1 MAELKNNFLQG
12 KMNQDL
18 DERILPKGQYRT
30 AMNIQVSSSD
40 EDSVGTAENILPNQS
55 FSNIAS
61 VHPTCRCVGSI
72 ADPLTNSIYWFVRC
86 QDRDAIVRYSQDSD
100 TSEIIVAD
108 LGRAR
113 ANYVGEF
120 RSAPPVPFLN
130 FTGEQ
135 ITAISIVDNYLFF
148 TDGNSEPKRID
159 LSKDYTNYGLGE
171 NGVNLGTN
179 QSFRHHS
186 VFRANGQEHGFL
198 QERHITVI
206 KEKPTKAPLVRFTSS
221 VNNPEKSIFEKQIPR
236 FCIRYRYDDNQ
247 VSAFGPFSQPVF
259 NAAFLEEQD
268 YNVNFYSDTEYYNT
282 AMLNYISSIE
292 LYNFVLQ
299 DTPED
304 VAEIELLYKN
314 EDSTVVYSIAKIT
327 RDQEEWSQLGS
338 LYTQLQIE
346 QPETVGIR
354 ADIATGSYTINS
366 ENITAAIAEDQLL
379 RVYDNVPR
387 KAKAQEI
394 VGNRVVYGNYTQ
406 NYDLDQA
413 VILDANYEHNYYD
426 PTLVNYSNRFF
437 NQPYRT
443 IKSQRKYQIGL
454 LFGDMYG
461 RETPIFTSKQGSV
474 NVDWFYNGQENDQL
488 FDDKN
493 ATLSNRLL
501 ASVDPQ
507 TIPSWASYYKFY
519 VKETSGNY
527 FNLLNDRIYIPYR
540 HSEFENKE
548 NHIYLAFASK
558 DRSKVSEEDYIILK
572 TILKSPAPYQ
582 VGQDNKYKI
591 IDISNEAPEA
601 IAYKFYDLGS
611 VVNNENSLTETGG
624 LFTQGG
630 IGDTS
635 QRIDRETDTII
646 ISKAFWQALE
656 QDGSALTNSEG
667 GAIESSN
674 KVENLY
680 MSWIVG
686 DFQSVKYKI
695 ANIRI
700 SGDNYVIKLSSRIS
714 QADAT
719 IASVGGVD
727 SEGEMVIS
735 DNIADGLIFKIQ
747 RKDRFSNENFSGSFF
762 VKIAADD
769 LINNELVNLG
779 SNVSILDSISG
790 QTNIYAWLD
799 QASSQHSLTQISNAE
814 NAADINSVYGGS
826 ATTPEDIHGGDGI
839 TNTAAEWEVMLASN
853 TGFGSGDG
861 KFFIDGMYMAATASP
876 YNNVNH
882 YASDSAQGW
891 IGFDA
896 IKYPRPMWKKVTDYS
911 YTSSYNYEG
920 GQSTQMKHR
929 RLRDKKQYAW
939 VFGGSYTAPT
949 GEFVETE
956 TFFGMGGNLTE
967 SGPILQA
974 RRGHITTSAGS
985 FNTSALEN
993 AGYTDGDYTNSYVN
1007 GVDPIIE
1014 AGSDHTGEP
1023 SEGQGYKRWVNSKYS
1038 FPRNP
1043 DDTYEEGGFYMHL
1056 SFLGPGVDLFTEAAE
1071 YPTKIN
1077 LIGPDSLG
1085 KHLQGIFGGGAFTKQ
1100 DGSVFNSNSLENV
1113 IELQGAYFND
1123 SYDSGYVGGWGV
1135 RREPVAWS
1143 AYPAP
1148 QNMSSAP
1155 GEVQLIGFNSS
1166 YTEANNKQFDPTYGA
1181 ENPIGVQDILDK
1193 IQVNGRFRFSEDS
1206 DNEVYTIL
1214 GVEKKHVYNHT
1225 PWRKRME
1232 WDGDNWVAG
1241 GDSVE
1246 EAIIA
1251 WADAHC
1257 VADHTTENLGN
1268 AVINRDY
1275 VSTQPNVGT
1284 GYNDEF
1290 QDVLDKLTAFGSRS
1304 NRRVVYVL
1312 KLDKD
1317 PRESSFNPIAQANT
1331 GSIEVDN
1338 NASFIEFIDPTSKSY
1353 TSEVTTNKAIFET
1366 EPQDSADIDIYYEAS
1381 DAIPVSLGSDL
1392 IHNYLPVGSKVE
1404 IIDFDDAL
1412 NDSGDKVL
1420 RTVFPIFNQETNVFE
1435 AQIQVRGFNEQV
1447 IGFNENSAS
1456 TGEALDY
1463 TGVRLRVVKPDGSYS
1478 DFTISS
1484 TLGAVNN
1491 FISTFNIV
1499 LDHSLF
1505 QGLNFYNAFSF
1516 GSGVESDTVRD
1527 DFNGN
1532 RITTGARASTTLD
1545 EPYAEETR
1553 ENGLIFSGIY
1563 NSNGRINNLNQFI
1576 QAQKITKD
1584 LNPTYGSIQKLFQRQ
1599 TDLVVFCEDRV
1610 VKVLANKDAI
1620 FNADGNPQLVANENV
1635 LGQVRP
1641 FVGDYGIATNPESF
1655 ASESYRAYFTD
1666 RQKQKVLRL
1675 SMDGLTPIS
1684 DAGMKDWFR
1693 DNLQF
1698 TNILCL
1704 GTYDENKKEYN
1715 LTLRNAIN
1723 ANVIQNAFFE
1733 EALPL
1738 IETFTGEELVQNPN
1752 FNGGEDFTTVDFVGD
1767 IFETEQDLIGGF
1779 NSDLDTTVTVN
1790 YWPEL
1795 TIGSI
1800 FEGVDIPPQEGQDS
1814 VFAFNTGSWTNG
1826 WSNNYFDGPDPSL
1839 LTNQFGG
1846 TMNFT
1851 GINQNPF
1858 VSNNDNGP
1866 GTGGYTSAMFPRCTA
1881 YGTGI
1886 TASTIDLTQAYHF
1899 TYEDETSANGVS
1911 SAPFNIGSPEHPV
1924 QHVGL
1929 VFSIPSGEVT
1939 ANNVATY
1946 ILPYTR
1952 LSYSSWSRGLP
1963 YSVGNWINNPANIN
1977 DVDYSSADNM
1987 TMFNGEEIKITFKV
2001 KADYQGNVPCRFRLQ
2016 LIDGNAGNVIPNEY
2030 VQVQAVEEGTNGTDA
2045 ADALP
2050 YGSIRSIQHYGGEEL
2065 NYGSDSFDFTS
2076 SAVGDRKGFQTSTTI
2091 DFEKI
2096 GAGENLDF
2104 DDLGD
2109 DGWFT
2114 FSAWFKFQNG
2124 YEESIVVNDLK
2135 ARLYYMHNSDGIEST
2150 SSTEYSQV
2158 VIDYFIIK
2166 KYYRLEEP
2174 QITQVGAEINIPPV
2188 PEENIPAW
2196 TEVIYNG
2203 FDDWNT
2209 NTWQGNV
2216 VASNAA
2222 GVNFG
2227 PQVLG
2232 GVQSV
2237 ILPNGTTYSYNA
2249 PTSSGNQF
2257 TPDPLNPPIGN
2268 AVIST
2273 THPQTGLPYTTVT
2286 YDLQGSNSGVLFSP
2300 TPGSPA
2306 SITQFLDDAEYDR
2319 TIKKGNWYL
2328 VEAVVDP
2335 TNPINSWYY
2344 DANPALML
2352 RTQAIVGDVDTNMA
2366 QINQALGISHEDI
2379 NNPNFEN
2386 YPLYHFGQIWLQSF
2400 GADSNAPKRM
2410 ELMPTTRS
2418 WYGEEVPILMA
2429 IFQAGEDSNE
2439 FTLQCVKATAASDE
2453 QLLLDSIK
2461 IYDITQ
2467 TASMLEPTSWDI
2479 QPAGYQ
2485 QPHALPQLVS
2495 EFFPDANAEVYY
2507 KGGQVNWNSTG
2518 DGSFY
2523 YLTQG
2528 SSDNAINEFE
2538 VSQAGYVMTFEI
2550 TSHIDF
2556 PGEDPQGRLI
2566 AQVRNFVG
2574 DQNFGFIAII
2584 DNPVVGIYT
2593 IEFNYD
2599 GSTPTVISQ
2608 PEGSEVTINNPP
2620 TTTSSAFGFVASPS
2634 QGFFGGLK
2642 NISVYDQTTLFS
2654 GGALGSWS
2662 FLEGVQWNESEENI
2676 QFTDAEGINNTLGII
2691 AAMQNIG
2698 ELATDS
2704 AYGLEFTVVN
2714 PFNIPLNYY
2723 YFNPQ
2728 GQGFFGTV
2736 SASTDVNVQHVIGE
2750 QSLLPD
2756 YQGSLVNALV
2766 FYIDD
2771 NEELLEITTQN
2782 QDGEDQTEI
2791 VEAFL
2796 TIDNVYLN
2804 QLPAIGFNPSTIS
2817 YSEDVKGW
2825 VSFKS
2830 FIPESGLS
2838 LGSNYYTFNLA
2849 GLYRHHIETIA
2860 GYNQFY
2866 GRPRVNSE
2874 ITFIFNDATSIS
2886 KEFQTVAY
2894 EGSRARRQRF
2904 STRDGLTETITP
2916 DNLFLSANG
2925 GFSPGWFVSNIQT
2938 DLQRGSIPNFIK
2950 KEGKYHNYITGA
2962 NVDFRNS
2969 DDIGRLNVQGLGF
2982 ATTVV
2987 VT

>member
-120 RSAPPVPFLN
+120 RSIPPVPFLN

-148 TDGNSEPKRID
+148 TDGNSEPKKID

-186 VFRANGQEHGFL
+186 VFRANGQVHGFL
-198 QERHITVI
+198 EERHITVI
-206 KEKPTKAPLVRFTSS
+206 KEKPTKAPLIRFTSS

-268 YNVNFYSDTEYYNT
+268 YSVNFYSDTEYYNT

-304 VAEIELLYKN
+304 VVEIELLYKN

-327 RDQEEWSQLGS
+327 RNQEEWSQLGS

-346 QPETVGIR
+346 QPETIGVR

-387 KAKAQEI
+387 KARAQEI

-413 VILDANYEHNYYD
+413 VILDTNYEHNYND
-426 PTLVNYSNRFF
+426 PTLLNYSNTLL
-437 NQPYRT
+437 NEPHRT

-474 NVDWFYNGQENDQL
+474 NVDWFYDGQENDQL
-488 FDDKN
+488 FDNKN

-572 TILKSPAPYQ
+572 TVLKSPAPYQ

-601 IAYKFYDLGS
+601 IAYKFYDLGL
-611 VVNNENSLTETGG
+611 VVNNENSLTETDG

-646 ISKAFWQALE
+646 INKAFWQALE

-680 MSWIVG
+680 MSWVVG

-700 SGDNYVIKLSSRIS
+700 DGQNYVIKLSSRIS
-714 QADAT
+714 QVDAT

-727 SEGEMVIS
+727 DEGEMVIS

-762 VKIAADD
+762 VKIAADN
-769 LINNELVNLG
+769 LINNELINLG
-779 SNVSILDSISG
+779 SNVIALDSILE

-799 QASSQHSLTQISNAE
+799 QTSSQNSLTQISNAE
-814 NAADINSVYGGS
+814 NNSDIDSVYEGT
-826 ATTPEDIHGGDGI
+826 AKTPNTIHSGGI
-839 TNTAAEWEVMLASN
+839 TNTAAEWDAMLELN
-853 TGFGSGDG
+853 TGFGVNDG
-861 KFFIDGMYMAATASP
+861 KFFIDGMYMAATASHF
-876 YNNVNH
+876 NNTNH

-896 IKYPRPMWKKVTDYS
+896 IKYPRISWKKVTDYS
-911 YTSSYNYEG
+911 YSSSYNLAG

-939 VFGGSYTAPT
+939 VFGGTYTAPT
-949 GEFVETE
+949 GVSITNQFGGSFTE
-956 TFFGMGGNLTE
+956 A
-967 SGPILQA
+967 GPILAA
-974 RRGHITTSAGS
+974 RRGHITTSAGG

-993 AGYTDGDYTNSYVN
+993 AGYTDADYGNSYVN
-1007 GVDPIIE
+1007 GIDPIIQ

-1038 FPRNP
+1038 FPRP
-1043 DDTYEEGGFYMHL
+1043 ADGTYEEDGFYMHL
-1056 SFLGPGVDLFTEAAE
+1056 SFLGPGVDLFDQNDFPSNT
-1071 YPTKIN
+1071 TKIN
-1077 LIGPDSLG
+1077 LIGLNSLG
-1085 KHLQGIFGGGAFTKQ
+1085 KYLQGIFGGGAFTKE

-1113 IELQGAYFND
+1113 IELQGAYFDD
-1123 SYDSGYVGGWGV
+1123 SYSSGYVSGWSV

-1148 QNMSSAP
+1148 QHMSSAP
-1155 GEVQLIGFNSS
+1155 DEVQLVGFDSN
-1166 YTEANNKQFDPTYGA
+1166 YTEVNNKQFDPTYGA
-1181 ENPIGVQDILDK
+1181 DNPTGVQDVLDK
-1193 IQVNGRFRFSEDS
+1193 IQVNSRFRFSNDS
-1206 DNEVYTIL
+1206 DSEVYTIL
-1214 GVEKKHVYNHT
+1214 GVERKHVYNHT

-1232 WDGDNWVAG
+1232 YDGDDWIAG

-1257 VADHTTENLGN
+1257 VADHTTFSGGN
-1268 AVINRDY
+1268 WVQNRDY

-1290 QDVLDKLTAFGSRS
+1290 QEVLDKLTAFGSRS

-1317 PRESSFNPIAQANT
+1317 PRESTFNPIAQAST

-1338 NASFIEFIDPTSKSY
+1338 NESFIEFIEPVSKGY

-1381 DAIPVSLGSDL
+1381 DAIPVSFNSDL
-1392 IHNYLPVGSKVE
+1392 IHNYLPVGSRVE

-1420 RTVFPIFNQETNVFE
+1420 RSVFPIFNQDTNVFE
-1435 AQIQVRGFNEQV
+1435 AQIQVRGLNEQV

-1484 TLGAVNN
+1484 ALDAVNN
-1491 FISTFNIV
+1491 FIPTFNIV

-1516 GSGVESDTVRD
+1516 GNGVESDTVRD

-1733 EALPL
+1733 ESIPL
-1738 IETFTGEELVQNPN
+1738 IETFTGDELIQNPN

-1779 NSDLDTTVTVN
+1779 NADLDSTVTVN
-1790 YWPEL
+1790 YWPAL
-1795 TIGSI
+1795 TAGSI
-1800 FEGVDIPPQEGQDS
+1800 FEGVDIQSQEGQDS
-1814 VFAFNTGSWTNG
+1814 VFLFNTSSWTNG
-1826 WSNNYFDGPDPSL
+1826 WSNNYWDGPDANIIL
-1839 LTNQFGG
+1839 YAFGG
-1846 TMNFT
+1846 NMNFT

-1858 VSNNDNGP
+1858 VSNNDN
-1866 GTGGYTSAMFPRCTA
+1866 TGSAGYSTGMFPRCTA
-1881 YGTGI
+1881 LGTNLNS
-1886 TASTIDLTQAYHF
+1886 AAIDLTQAYHF
-1899 TYEDETSANGVS
+1899 TYDDGNGPQ
-1911 SAPFNIGSPEHPV
+1911 SAPFNIGSPLQPV

-1929 VFSIPSGEVT
+1929 VFSVPNGIVPN
-1939 ANNVATY
+1939 NNVATY
-1946 ILPYTR
+1946 ILPHIRYP
-1952 LSYSSWSRGLP
+1952 YSSWSRNLS
-1963 YSVGNWINNPANIN
+1963 YDVGNWVNNPANIN
-1977 DVDYSSADNM
+1977 NVDYSSTDNM
-1987 TMFNGEEIKITFKV
+1987 TMFNGEEIKVRFRV

-2030 VQVQAVEEGTNGTDA
+2030 VQVESVDQGTTNTDNSS
-2045 ADALP
+2045 ALP

-2065 NYGSDSFDFTS
+2065 NYGPNSYDFTS
-2076 SAVGDRKGFQTSTTI
+2076 SAAGDLKGFQTSTTI

-2104 DDLGD
+2104 DDLSGD
-2109 DGWFT
+2109 EFFE

-2124 YEESIVVNDLK
+2124 YEEGIVVDDLK
-2135 ARLYYMHNSDGIEST
+2135 ARLYYMHNSDAIDPDDN
-2150 SSTEYSQV
+2150 TEYSQV
-2158 VIDYFIIK
+2158 VIDFFSIK
-2166 KYYRLEEP
+2166 KYYRLEQP
-2174 QITQVGAEINIPPV
+2174 QITEVGAEINIPPV
-2188 PEENIPAW
+2188 PQENIPAW

-2203 FDDWNT
+2203 FSNWNT

-2232 GVQSV
+2232 SVQSV
-2237 ILPNGTTYSYNA
+2237 ILPDGTEYSYNA
-2249 PTSSGNQF
+2249 PLGGGNQS
-2257 TPDPLNPPIGN
+2257 TPDPSNPEGVGEP
-2268 AVIST
+2268 AV
-2273 THPQTGLPYTTVT
+2273 HPQTGLPYTTMA
-2286 YDLQGSNSGVLFSP
+2286 YDMQGSNSGVLFDP

-2306 SITQFLDDAEYDR
+2306 SITQFLNDAEYDR

-2344 DANPALML
+2344 DNNLPLIL
-2352 RTQAIVGDVDTNMA
+2352 RTQPIVGDVDTNIA
-2366 QINQALGISHEDI
+2366 QVNAAVGDDHIVAGQLLSAGQDI
-2379 NNPNFEN
+2379 N
-2386 YPLYHFGQIWLQSF
+2386 YPFYHFGQIQNLVP
-2400 GADSNAPKRM
+2400 GALGPKCM
-2410 ELMPTTRS
+2410 ALMPTTRS

-2439 FTLQCVKATAASDE
+2439 FTLQCVKTDDGGNA

-2467 TASMLEPTSWDI
+2467 SASMLEPLSWDI

-2518 DGSFY
+2518 DGAFY
-2523 YLTQG
+2523 YLAQG

-2538 VSQAGYVMTFEI
+2538 ISQAGYVMTFEI

-2566 AQVRNFVG
+2566 AQIRNFVG

-2620 TTTSSAFGFVASPS
+2620 QNTSYAFAFTASPS

-2736 SASTDVNVQHVIGE
+2736 SASTDINVQHVIGE

-2771 NEELLEITTQN
+2771 NEELLEITTQD

-2804 QLPAIGFNPSTIS
+2804 QLPAFGFNQSTIS

-2849 GLYRHHIETIA
+2849 GLYRHHIETVA

-2962 NVDFRNS
+2962 NVNFRNS

-2982 ATTVV
+2982 ASTVI

>member
-61 VHPTCRCVGSI
+61 VHPTCRCIGSI

-86 QDRDAIVRYSQDSD
+86 QDRDAIVRYSQDSN
-100 TSEIIVAD
+100 TSEIVVAD

-113 ANYVGEF
+113 ANYVGDL

-148 TDGNSEPKRID
+148 TDGNNEPKKID

-171 NGVNLGTN
+171 DGVNLGTN

-198 QERHITVI
+198 QEKHITVI
-206 KEKPTKAPLVRFTSS
+206 RKKPTKAPLIRFTSS
-221 VNNPEKSIFEKQIPR
+221 TGNPEKSIFKKQIPR

-259 NAAFLEEQD
+259 NAAFIEEQD
-268 YNVNFYSDTEYYNT
+268 YNINFYSDTEYYNT

-304 VAEIELLYKN
+304 VVEIELLYKN

-327 RDQEEWSQLGS
+327 RDQEEWPLLGS
-338 LYTQLQIE
+338 LYSDLEIE
-346 QPETVGIR
+346 QEAVGIR
-354 ADIATGSYTINS
+354 ADLATGSYVINS

-379 RVYDNVPR
+379 RVYDNVPK
-387 KAKAQEI
+387 KARAQEI

-406 NYDLDQA
+406 NYNLDQA
-413 VILDANYEHNYYD
+413 VVLNTSYEHSTYD
-426 PTLVNYSNRFF
+426 PNNPINTSLA

-454 LFGDMYG
+454 LFGDVYG

-474 NVDWFYNGQENDQL
+474 NVDWFYNGQENNQL

-527 FNLLNDRIYIPYR
+527 FNLLNDRIYIPYK
-540 HSEFENKE
+540 HSEFENNE

-572 TILKSPAPYQ
+572 TVLKSPAPYQ

-611 VVNNENSLTETGG
+611 VTNNENLLTETDG
-624 LFTQGG
+624 LFPQGG
-630 IGDTS
+630 IGDTN

-646 ISKAFWQALE
+646 ISKAFWQAPE

-667 GAIESSN
+667 QATESSN

-680 MSWIVG
+680 MSWSVG
-686 DFQSVKYKI
+686 DYQSIKYKV
-695 ANIRI
+695 ANIRV
-700 SGDNYVIKLSSRIS
+700 DNNENYIIKLSSRIS

-727 SEGEMVIS
+727 DEGQMVIS
-735 DNIADGLIFKIQ
+735 NNIADGLIFKIQ

-769 LINNELVNLG
+769 LINSELINQG
-779 SNVSILDSISG
+779 SNVSILDSISA

-799 QASSQHSLTQISNAE
+799 QAHSQHSLTQISNAE
-814 NAADINSVYGGS
+814 NAADISEVYAGGS
-826 ATTPEDIHGGDGI
+826 ATTPATVHGGADGNGI
-839 TNTAAEWEVMLASN
+839 TNTAAEWDAMLALD

-876 YNNVNH
+876 YNNINH
-882 YASDSAQGW
+882 YASDAAQGW
-891 IGFDA
+891 VGFEP
-896 IKYPRPMWKKVTDYS
+896 IKYPRLMWKKITNYGITGS
-911 YTSSYNYEG
+911 YASLSDIN
-920 GQSTQMKHR
+920 KRIHR
-929 RLRDKKQYAW
+929 QLRDKTQYAW
-939 VFGGSYTAPT
+939 VFGNSYTTPT
-949 GEFVETE
+949 GSFVTDA
-956 TFFGMGGNLTE
+956 NLTE
-967 SGPILQA
+967 SGPILAA
-974 RRGHITTSAGS
+974 RRGHITTSAGN
-985 FNTSALEN
+985 FTESALSD
-993 AGYTDGDYTNSYVN
+993 AGYISTDFVQSYVN
-1007 GVDPIIE
+1007 GIDPIIE
-1014 AGSDHTGEP
+1014 AGSDHTGDP
-1023 SEGQGYKRWVNSKYS
+1023 SQGQGYKRWVNNKYS
-1038 FPRNP
+1038 FPRLP
-1043 DDTYEEGGFYMHL
+1043 DNTYEEGGFYMHL
-1056 SFLGPGVDLFTEAAE
+1056 SFLGPGVDLFDQNDFPSNT
-1071 YPTKIN
+1071 TKIN

-1085 KHLQGIFGGGAFTKQ
+1085 NYLQGIFGGGAFTKEN
-1100 DGSVFNSNSLENV
+1100 GSVFNNNSLENV
-1113 IELQGAYFND
+1113 IELQGAYYDD
-1123 SYDSGYVGGWGV
+1123 SYNSGYIAGWGI
-1135 RREPVAWS
+1135 RRHPVAWKG
-1143 AYPAP
+1143 YPAP
-1148 QNMSSAP
+1148 QYMDSAP
-1155 GEVQLIGFNSS
+1155 SVVKLIGFDSN
-1166 YTEANNKQFDPTYGA
+1166 YTEANNRQFDPTYGA

-1193 IQVNGRFRFSEDS
+1193 IKVNSRFRFSKDS
-1206 DNEVYTIL
+1206 NNEVYTIL

-1225 PWRKRME
+1225 PWRKRVE
-1232 WDGDNWVAG
+1232 WDGDDWIAG

-1246 EAIIA
+1246 EAVIA
-1251 WADAHC
+1251 WADEYC
-1257 VADHTTENLGN
+1257 VADHTLQFNGN
-1268 AVINRDY
+1268 SVVNRDY
-1275 VSTQPNVGT
+1275 VSTLPNT
-1284 GYNDEF
+1284 GIGFNDEF
-1290 QDVLDKLTAFGSRS
+1290 QEVLDKLTAFGSRS

-1317 PRESSFNPIAQANT
+1317 PRQSSFNPIAQT
-1331 GSIEVDN
+1331 GTDSIEVDN
-1338 NASFIEFIDPTSKSY
+1338 NTSFIEFIEPSSKSY
-1353 TSEVTTNKAIFET
+1353 TSEATTHKAIFET
-1366 EPQDSADIDIYYEAS
+1366 EPQDSADLDIYYEAS
-1381 DAIPVSLGSDL
+1381 DAIPVSFNSDL
-1392 IHNYLPVGSKVE
+1392 IHNYLPVGSRVE

-1412 NDSGDKVL
+1412 NNTGTKIL
-1420 RTVFPIFNQETNVFE
+1420 RSVSTLFNEETNVLE
-1435 AQIQVRGFNEQV
+1435 ANIEIRGVNEEL
-1447 IGFNENSAS
+1447 IGFNANSAS

-1463 TGVRLRVVKPDGSYS
+1463 TGVRLRVTKPDGSYS

-1484 TLGAVNN
+1484 VNPIDN
-1491 FISTFNIV
+1491 LISNLNIT

-1516 GSGVESDTVRD
+1516 GNGVESDTVRD

-1620 FNADGNPQLVANENV
+1620 FNADGNPQLVSIENI

-1693 DNLQF
+1693 DNLDF

-1723 ANVIQNAFFE
+1723 ANVVQNAFFE

-1738 IETFTGEELVQNPN
+1738 IETFTGQEIIENPN

-1779 NSDLDTTVTVN
+1779 NADLDSSVTVN
-1790 YWPEL
+1790 YWPAL
-1795 TIGSI
+1795 SAGSI
-1800 FEGVDIPPQEGQDS
+1800 FEGVDIDPQEGQDS
-1814 VFAFNTGSWTNG
+1814 VFAFNTGPWTNG
-1826 WSNNYFDGPDPSL
+1826 WSNNAFNAPDTGL

-1846 TMNFT
+1846 TMDFT

-1858 VSNNDNGP
+1858 VSNNDNG
-1866 GTGGYTSAMFPRCTA
+1866 GGYSNAMFPRSTVI
-1881 YGTGI
+1881 GTNVN
-1886 TASTIDLTQAYHF
+1886 ASSIDLTQAYHF
-1899 TYEDETSANGVS
+1899 TYDDGNGPQ
-1911 SAPFNIGSPEHPV
+1911 SAPFNIGSPQHPV

-1929 VFSIPSGEVT
+1929 VFSIPNGIVT
-1939 ANNVATY
+1939 SNNVATY
-1946 ILPYTR
+1946 ILPYTKQPYSR
-1952 LSYSSWSRGLP
+1952 WSRALSYD
-1963 YSVGNWINNPANIN
+1963 VGNWINNPANLEN
-1977 DVDYSSADNM
+1977 TDYSSADNM
-1987 TMFNGEEIKITFKV
+1987 TMFNGEEIKITFRV

-2016 LIDGNAGNVIPNEY
+2016 LIDGNPGNVVPNEY
-2030 VQVQAVEEGTNGTDA
+2030 VQVDAVDQGENTVDDVN
-2045 ADALP
+2045 ALP
-2050 YGSIRSIQHYGGEEL
+2050 YGSIRSIQSYGGEEL
-2065 NYGSDSFDFTS
+2065 NYGPDSYDFTS
-2076 SAVGDRKGFQTSTTI
+2076 SAVGDKKGFQTSTTI

-2109 DGWFT
+2109 DGYFT

-2124 YEESIVVNDLK
+2124 VEESIVVNDLK
-2135 ARLYYMHNSDGIEST
+2135 ARLYYMHNSDGESPT
-2150 SSTEYSQV
+2150 ANTEYSQV
-2158 VIDYFIIK
+2158 VIDHFIIK

-2174 QITQVGAEINIPPV
+2174 QITEIVGQINIPPV
-2188 PEENIPAW
+2188 PQEDISAW

-2209 NTWQGNV
+2209 NTWQGNAV
-2216 VASNAA
+2216 FSSGA
-2222 GVNFG
+2222 GVNYG

-2232 GVQSV
+2232 GVQST
-2237 ILPNGTTYSYNA
+2237 ILPDGTEYFHNY
-2249 PTSSGNQF
+2249 PIGSGTLL
-2257 TPDPLNPPIGN
+2257 TPDPSNPEGVGEPAI
-2268 AVIST
+2268 
-2273 THPQTGLPYTTVT
+2273 HPQTGLPYTTVT
-2286 YDLQGSNSGVLFSP
+2286 YDLQGSSSGILFSP
-2300 TPGSPA
+2300 MPGSFA
-2306 SITQFLDDAEYDR
+2306 SITQFLDGAEYDR

-2344 DANPALML
+2344 DTNPPLIL
-2352 RTQAIVGDVDTNMA
+2352 RTQPIVGDVDTNIA
-2366 QINQALGISHEDI
+2366 QVNAAVGDDHIVAGQLLSAGQDI
-2379 NNPNFEN
+2379 N
-2386 YPLYHFGQIWLQSF
+2386 YPFYHFGQIQNLVP
-2400 GADSNAPKRM
+2400 GALGPKCM
-2410 ELMPTTRS
+2410 ALMPTTRS

-2429 IFQAGEDSNE
+2429 IFQAGEDSSE

-2467 TASMLEPTSWDI
+2467 TASMLEPDQWDI
-2479 QPAGYQ
+2479 SSIGYQ

-2507 KGGQVNWNSTG
+2507 KGGQVNFNSSG
-2518 DGSFY
+2518 DGQFY
-2523 YLTQG
+2523 FVAQG
-2528 SSDNAINEFE
+2528 SSDNTINEFE
-2538 VSQAGYVMTFEI
+2538 VSQAGYIMTFEI
-2550 TSHIDF
+2550 TNNIDT
-2556 PGEDPQGRLI
+2556 PNEDPQGHLL
-2566 AQVRNFVG
+2566 AQVRNVIDG
-2574 DQNFGFIAII
+2574 QNFGFIANII
-2584 DNPVVGIYT
+2584 NPTAGVYT
-2593 IEFNYD
+2593 IEYNYD
-2599 GSTPTVISQ
+2599 ESTATVISQ
-2608 PEGSEVTINNPP
+2608 PEDSEVVINDPP
-2620 TTTSSAFGFVASPS
+2620 NTTGYAFAFTAHPLEGFV
-2634 QGFFGGLK
+2634 GGVK
-2642 NISVYDQTTLFS
+2642 NVSVYDQTTLFS
-2654 GGALGSWS
+2654 GGTLGSWS
-2662 FLEGVQWNESEENI
+2662 FLEGVQWNQDEENI

-2704 AYGLEFTVVN
+2704 AYSLEFTVVN

-2728 GQGFFGTV
+2728 GKGFFGTV
-2736 SASTDVNVQHVIGE
+2736 SASEDISVQHVIGE

-2804 QLPAIGFNPSTIS
+2804 QLPAFGFTASTIS

-2849 GLYRHHIETIA
+2849 GLYRHHIETTA

-2874 ITFIFNDATSIS
+2874 ITFIFNDSTSIS
-2886 KEFQTVAY
+2886 KEFQTVTY

-2904 STRDGLTETITP
+2904 STGEGLTETITP
-2916 DNLFLSANG
+2916 DNLFLGANG
-2925 GFSPGWFVSNIQT
+2925 GFSPGWFISNIQT

-2950 KEGKYHNYITGA
+2950 KEGKYYNYITGA
-2962 NVDFRNS
+2962 NINFTNS
-2969 DDIGRLNVQGLGF
+2969 DDVGRLNVQGLGF
-2982 ATTVV
+2982 ATSVV